1 MQGNSFGL
9 HQKKKKKK
17 NVLAGHEK
25 TQKNLKSMLLWKK
38 QWKKPEKATYYMI
51 LTIKYSGKG
60 KNMETLSI
68 TVF

>member
-9 HQKKKKKK
+9 YQKKKKKEL
-17 NVLAGHEK
+17 VGREK

-38 QWKKPEKATYYMI
+38 PEKATYYMI
-51 LTIKYSGKG
+51 LTIEYSEKG

>member
-9 HQKKKKKK
+9 YQKKKKKEL
-17 NVLAGHEK
+17 VGREK

-51 LTIKYSGKG
+51 LTIEYSEKG